1 MTNHSERERT
11 FIQANGRYIFFIF
24 IILLVFG
31 YLTYGLMGL
40 QLYGAEAYV
49 SQANEKRTTKV
60 ALRGSRGM
68 ITDANS
74 VIMAQDEP
82 TYNVTFYRDGSQNS
96 EDDYKAFTESIVQ
109 TIGIIEK
116 NGGQLSVNSVLEYDP
131 EKQEWRFNFGSGV
144 SDAVLETR
152 EKQWRSNHYLSK
164 ASYPTANDCIIGIN
178 GLKGLKV
185 RYQIPK
191 DMDVAMIKKVI
202 AVYSEMQMNL
212 FNSQPIVIAKDV
224 SYDTVMEV
232 ETRSI
237 LLPGMEIA
245 MGTKRVYPRST
256 LASQIIGYTGPIY
269 STTKY
274 NDELKPKGYSFNDT
288 IGEDGIEASME
299 DWLTQNSSVRQG
311 YKELER
317 DRLGKVTRVISS
329 AEPKD
334 GNNVKL
340 TLNASFQQQA
350 ERVIADNVNATR
362 DKQND
367 KVVDNRWKED
377 NKEDIADRNWE
388 KYPLK
393 LAEHGVLMVVD
404 MQGRVLAMAN
414 YPTYDLN
421 ALVTGG
427 DLAKQ
432 IQTDPRGLFLNYA
445 IQARGAPGSIF
456 KMVTGLAALMEGD
469 NLTPAFD
476 EKTIINDE
484 GPFTLYEQDQ
494 SKAPKCW
501 IAPNERYLHQQ
512 NQTIVAGIKN
522 SCNYFFYTLGS
533 RLFESGKETRE
544 DLLYKY
550 ASYLGLTS
558 KTGIDLP
565 GEVRSVVGTQTT
577 LYDPSRAMGEA
588 YQDTSI
594 PIIVFNSLK
603 KHLRNFGASRKII
616 YDEERLNRCV
626 KRLMDMAVN
635 TDQGQE
641 GETWIANMRVI
652 LMEELNMTQ
661 EMVYLQAVIGDAYN
675 FLNDIKWGG
684 SYAIQTSIGQGITV
698 LTPAAV
704 SRYVAAV
711 ANGGDVYNLML
722 VDSVISPE
730 GEVISQRTPTLFN
743 SLEGAD
749 QYIPY
754 LKEGMKE
761 VVDETGTA
769 ANYFKNFKYRDQFA
783 AKTGTAENSKIDL
796 ENNSWFVA
804 FAPYDKPEIAVVAF
818 IPNGYSGASA
828 APSVRDFIGWYMD
841 QKSLSTEESTLPGGN
856 QLSP

>member
-1 MTNHSERERT
+1 MTSHSERDRT
-11 FIQANGRYIFFIF
+11 FIQANGRYIVFIF

-31 YLTYGLMGL
+31 FLIHGLMDL
-40 QLYGAEAYV
+40 QLYGAETYV
-49 SQANEKRTTKV
+49 SQANKKRTTTV
-60 ALRGSRGM
+60 ALRGSRGK
-68 ITDANS
+68 ILDANNL
-74 VIMAQDEP
+74 ILADDEK
-82 TYNVTFYRDGSQNS
+82 TFNVTFYRDGSQNATK
-96 EDDYKAFTESIVQ
+96 DYKAFTESIAQ

-116 NGGQLSVNSVLEYDP
+116 NGAQLSVNSIFERDP
-131 EKQEWRFNFGSGV
+131 ATNEWRFNFGSGV
-144 SDAVLETR
+144 SDAVLKKR
-152 EKQWRSNHYLSK
+152 ENQWRNNHYLS
-164 ASYPTANDCIIGIN
+164 ASSYPTADSCINGIN
-178 GLKGLKV
+178 GLKGLKE

-191 DMDVAMIKKVI
+191 DMDEAMMLKVI

-224 SYDTVMEV
+224 SYETVMEV

-245 MGTKRVYPRST
+245 MGTKRVYPKST
-256 LASQIIGYTGPIY
+256 MASQIIGYTGPIY
-269 STTKY
+269 STTRF
-274 NDELKPKGYSFNDT
+274 NDELQPKGYSFNDT
-288 IGEDGIEASME
+288 IGEDGVEASME

-340 TLNASFQQQA
+340 TLNSSYQQQA
-350 ERVIADNVNATR
+350 ERAIAENVNATR
-362 DKQND
+362 DKQE
-367 KVVDNRWKED
+367 KKMVDNRWKED
-377 NKEDIADRNWE
+377 NKEDIAIRNWE
-388 KYPLK
+388 KFPLQ
-393 LAEHGVLMVVD
+393 LAQHGVLMVID

-427 DLAKQ
+427 DVAKQ
-432 IQTDPRGLFLNYA
+432 IQTDSRGLFLNYA

-456 KMVTGLAALMEGD
+456 KMVTGLAALMEGS
-469 NLTPAFD
+469 TFD
-476 EKTIINDE
+476 EKFDSKTEINDE
-484 GPFTLYEQDQ
+484 GPFTKYEQDIA
-494 SKAPKCW
+494 KAPKCW
-501 IAPNERYLHQQ
+501 IAPNERYLHQ
-512 NQTIVAGIKN
+512 NQTIVEGIKN

-533 RLFESGKETRE
+533 RLFETGKTTKE

-594 PIIVFNSLK
+594 PVIVFNALK

-635 TDQGQE
+635 TDQGPK

-661 EMVYLQAVIGDAYN
+661 EMVYLQAVIGDAYIK
-675 FLNDIKWGG
+675 LNDIKWGG
-684 SYAIQTSIGQGITV
+684 SYEIQTAIGQGITV
-698 LTPAAV
+698 LSPAAV
-704 SRYVAAV
+704 SRYVAAI

-743 SLEGAD
+743 KIEGAD
-749 QYIPY
+749 QFIPY
-754 LKEGMKE
+754 LKKGMEE

-769 ANYFKNFKYRDQFA
+769 ASYFKNFEYQKQMA

-804 FAPYDKPEIAVVAF
+804 FAPIEKPEIAVVAF
-818 IPNGYSGASA
+818 IPNGYSGAAS
-828 APSVRDFIGWYMD
+828 APSVRDFLQWYMD
-841 QKSLSTEESTLPGGN
+841 QKKLSTEESTLPGGN

>member
-1 MTNHSERERT
+1 MTSHSERERT
-11 FIQANGRYIFFIF
+11 FIQANGRYIIFIF
-24 IILLVFG
+24 VILLVFG
-31 YLTYGLMGL
+31 YLVFGLMDL
-40 QLYGAEAYV
+40 QLYGADAYV
-49 SQANEKRTTKV
+49 SQAKEKRTTKV
-60 ALRGSRGM
+60 TLRGSRGM

-74 VIMAQDEP
+74 VIMAQDESI
-82 TYNVTFYRDGSQNS
+82 YNVTFYRDGSQNS
-96 EDDYKAFTESIVQ
+96 EDEYKSFTDSIAQ

-116 NGGQLSVNSVLEYDP
+116 NGGKLSVTPVFEHDP
-131 EKQEWRFNFGSGV
+131 ETGEWRFNFGSGV
-144 SDAVLETR
+144 SDTVLETR

-164 ASYPTANDCIIGIN
+164 TSYPDADSCINGIN
-178 GLKGLKV
+178 GLKGLKM
-185 RYQIPK
+185 RYQIPA
-191 DMDVAMIKKVI
+191 DMDEATMLKVI

-224 SYDTVMEV
+224 SYETVMEV

-237 LLPGMEIA
+237 LLPGMEIS

-256 LASQIIGYTGPIY
+256 MASQIIGYTGPIY
-269 STTKY
+269 STTKF

-340 TLNASFQQQA
+340 TINASYQQQA
-350 ERVIADNVNATR
+350 ERAIASNVNATR
-362 DKQND
+362 DKQEQ
-367 KVVDNRWKED
+367 KMVDNRWKED
-377 NKEDIADRNWE
+377 NKADIADRNWE
-388 KYPLK
+388 KYPIL
-393 LAEHGVLMVVD
+393 LAQHGVLMVVD

-421 ALVTGG
+421 ALVSGG
-427 DLAKQ
+427 DVAKQ
-432 IQTDPRGLFLNYA
+432 IQTDSRGLFLNYA

-456 KMVTGLAALMEGD
+456 KMVTGLAALMEGRI
-469 NLTPAFD
+469 TPTD
-476 EKTIINDE
+476 KISDE
-484 GPFTLYEQDQ
+484 GPFTLYESDI

-501 IAPNERYLHQQ
+501 ITPNERYLHQ
-512 NQTIVAGIKN
+512 NQTIVEGIKN

-533 RLFESGKETRE
+533 RLFENG
-544 DLLYKY
+544 DHNALYKY

-577 LYDPSRAMGEA
+577 LYDASRAMGEA

-635 TDQGQE
+635 TLQGPD

-675 FLNDIKWGG
+675 YLNDIKWGG
-684 SYAIQTSIGQGITV
+684 SYAIQTAIGQGITV

-704 SRYVAAV
+704 ARYVAAI

-761 VVDETGTA
+761 VIDETGTA
-769 ANYFKNFKYRDQFA
+769 ASYFKNFKYTDQMA
-783 AKTGTAENSKIDL
+783 AKTGTAENSYIDL

-804 FAPYDKPEIAVVAF
+804 FAPYEKPEIAVVAF
-818 IPNGYSGASA
+818 IPNGYSGAAA

>member
-1 MTNHSERERT
+1 MTSHSERERT
-11 FIQANGRYIFFIF
+11 FIQANGRYIVFIL

-31 YLTYGLMGL
+31 FLVFGMMDL
-40 QLYGAEAYV
+40 QLNGAEAYV

-68 ITDANS
+68 ITDVNS
-74 VIMAQDEP
+74 VIMAEDEP

-96 EDDYKAFTESIVQ
+96 PDEYKAFTDAIAQ

-116 NGGQLSVNSVLEYDP
+116 NGGQLSVSPVFEQDP
-131 EKQEWRFNFGSGV
+131 ETEEWRFDFGSGV
-144 SDAVLETR
+144 SDAVLATR
-152 EKQWRSNHYLSK
+152 EKQWRSNHYLSMS
-164 ASYPTANDCIIGIN
+164 SYPTADDC
-178 GLKGLKV
+178 LKGLRA

-191 DMDVAMIKKVI
+191 DMDVALMLKVI

-224 SYDTVMEV
+224 SYGTVMEV

-256 LASQIIGYTGPIY
+256 MASQIIGYTGPIY

-317 DRLGKVTRVISS
+317 DRLGKVTRVKSS

-340 TLNASFQQQA
+340 TINASFQQQA
-350 ERVIADNVNATR
+350 ERAIAENVNATR
-362 DKQND
+362 DKQEQ
-367 KVVDNRWKED
+367 KMVDNRWKED
-377 NKEDIADRNWE
+377 NKDDIATRNWE
-388 KYPLK
+388 KYPLL

-427 DLAKQ
+427 DAAKQ
-432 IQTDPRGLFLNYA
+432 IQTDSRGLFLNYA

-469 NLTPAFD
+469 KLTPAFD
-476 EKTIINDE
+476 AKSEISDE
-484 GPFTLYEQDQ
+484 GLFTKYEQDLT
-494 SKAPKCW
+494 KAPKCW
-501 IAPNERYLHQQ
+501 ITPNERYLHQ
-512 NQTIVAGIKN
+512 NQTIVEGIKN

-533 RLFESGKETRE
+533 RLFETQK

-565 GEVRSVVGTQTT
+565 GEVRSVVGTQNT

-588 YQDTSI
+588 YQDTSK
-594 PIIVFNSLK
+594 PIITFNSLK

-626 KRLMDMAVN
+626 KRMMDMAVN
-635 TDQGQE
+635 TDQGPG

-661 EMVYLQAVIGDAYN
+661 EMVYLQAVIGDAYSY
-675 FLNDIKWGG
+675 LNEVKWGG
-684 SYAIQTSIGQGITV
+684 SYAIQTAIGQGITV

-704 SRYVAAV
+704 ARYVAAI

-743 SLEGAD
+743 TIEGAD
-749 QYIPY
+749 KYLPY
-754 LKEGMKE
+754 LKEGMAE

-769 ANYFKNFKYRDQFA
+769 ASYFRNFDYQKQMA

-804 FAPYDKPEIAVVAF
+804 FAPIDKPEIAVVAF
-818 IPNGYSGASA
+818 IPNGYSGAAS
-828 APSVRDFIGWYMD
+828 APSVRDFLQWYMD
-841 QKSLSTEESTLPGGN
+841 QKKLSTEESTLPGGN

>member
-1 MTNHSERERT
+1 
-11 FIQANGRYIFFIF
+11 
-24 IILLVFG
+24 
-31 YLTYGLMGL
+31 
-40 QLYGAEAYV
+40 
-49 SQANEKRTTKV
+49 
-60 ALRGSRGM
+60 
-68 ITDANS
+68 
-74 VIMAQDEP
+74 
-82 TYNVTFYRDGSQNS
+82 
-96 EDDYKAFTESIVQ
+96 
-109 TIGIIEK
+109 
-116 NGGQLSVNSVLEYDP
+116 
-131 EKQEWRFNFGSGV
+131 
-144 SDAVLETR
+144 
-152 EKQWRSNHYLSK
+152 
-164 ASYPTANDCIIGIN
+164 
-178 GLKGLKV
+178 
-185 RYQIPK
+185 
-191 DMDVAMIKKVI
+191 
-202 AVYSEMQMNL
+202 
-212 FNSQPIVIAKDV
+212 
-224 SYDTVMEV
+224 
-232 ETRSI
+232 
-237 LLPGMEIA
+237 
-245 MGTKRVYPRST
+245 
-256 LASQIIGYTGPIY
+256 
-269 STTKY
+269 
-274 NDELKPKGYSFNDT
+274 
-288 IGEDGIEASME
+288 ME

-340 TLNASFQQQA
+340 TLISSFQQQA
-350 ERVIADNVNATR
+350 ERAIANNVNLTR
-362 DKQND
+362 DKQEQ
-367 KVVDNRWKED
+367 KMVDNRWKED
-377 NKEDIADRNWE
+377 NKEDIAERNWE
-388 KYPLK
+388 KYPLL
-393 LAEHGVLMVVD
+393 LAQHGVMMVVD

-427 DLAKQ
+427 DVAKQ

-469 NLTPAFD
+469 
-476 EKTIINDE
+476 KTNFTVEEQISDE
-484 GPFTLYEQDQ
+484 GPFTLYEKDTA
-494 SKAPKCW
+494 KAPKCW
-501 IAPNERYLHQQ
+501 VLPNERYKHQ

-533 RLFESGKETRE
+533 RLFEAGKETHE

-635 TDQGQE
+635 TTQGPD

-661 EMVYLQAVIGDAYN
+661 EMVYLQAVIGDAYIY
-675 FLNDIKWGG
+675 LNDIKWGG
-684 SYAIQTSIGQGITV
+684 SYEIQTAIGQGITV
-698 LTPAAV
+698 LSPAAV
-704 SRYVAAV
+704 SRYVAAI

-743 SLEGAD
+743 TIEGAG

-754 LKEGMKE
+754 LKKGMEE

-769 ANYFKNFKYRDQFA
+769 ATDRGCSASACA
-783 AKTGTAENSKIDL
+783 AVAAAAAAAQLAGVAVAVRGSVGPGTTG
-796 ENNSWFVA
+796 
-804 FAPYDKPEIAVVAF
+804 AVVA
-818 IPNGYSGASA
+818 ATA
-828 APSVRDFIGWYMD
+828 
-841 QKSLSTEESTLPGGN
+841 
-856 QLSP
+856 

>member
-11 FIQANGRYIFFIF
+11 FIQANGRYIVFIF
-24 IILLVFG
+24 VILLIFGYLVFG
-31 YLTYGLMGL
+31 LVDL
-40 QLYGAEAYV
+40 QLYGADAYV
-49 SQANEKRTTKV
+49 LQANKKRTTKV
-60 ALRGSRGM
+60 ILRGSRGM

-96 EDDYKAFTESIVQ
+96 QDEYKAFTESIAQ

-116 NGGQLSVNSVLEYDP
+116 NGGKLSVTSVFEYDP
-131 EKQEWRFNFGSGV
+131 ETKEWRFNFGSGV
-144 SDAVLETR
+144 SDAVLEKR
-152 EKQWRSNHYLSK
+152 EKQWRSNHYLSM
-164 ASYPTANDCIIGIN
+164 AYYPTADSCINGIN
-178 GLKGLKV
+178 GLKGLRT

-191 DMDVAMIKKVI
+191 DMDDATMLKII

-212 FNSQPIVIAKDV
+212 FNSQPIVIAKDI
-224 SYDTVMEV
+224 SYETVMEV

-245 MGTKRVYPRST
+245 MGTKRIYPRST
-256 LASQIIGYTGPIY
+256 MASQIIGYTGPIY
-269 STTKY
+269 STTKF
-274 NDELKPKGYSFNDT
+274 NEELQPKGYSFNDT

-340 TLNASFQQQA
+340 TINASYQQQA
-350 ERVIADNVNATR
+350 ERAIADNVNKTR
-362 DKQND
+362 DKQEQ
-367 KVVDNRWKED
+367 KMVDNRWKED
-377 NKEDIADRNWE
+377 NKEDIANRNWE
-388 KYPLK
+388 KYPLL

-427 DLAKQ
+427 DVAKQ
-432 IQTDPRGLFLNYA
+432 IQTDSRGLFLNYA

-456 KMVTGLAALMEGD
+456 KMVTGLAALMEGAK
-469 NLTPAFD
+469 LTPAFD
-476 EKTIINDE
+476 ANTVINDE
-484 GPFTLYEQDQ
+484 GPFTLYENDK

-501 IAPNERYLHQQ
+501 ITPNERYLHQQ

-533 RLFESGKETRE
+533 RLFETHD

-626 KRLMDMAVN
+626 KKLMDMAVN
-635 TDQGQE
+635 KEQGPE

-661 EMVYLQAVIGDAYN
+661 EMVYLQAVIGDAYIY
-675 FLNDIKWGG
+675 LNDIKWGG
-684 SYAIQTSIGQGITV
+684 SYAIQTAIGQGITV

-704 SRYVAAV
+704 ARYVAAI

-743 SLEGAD
+743 TLEGAD

-754 LKEGMKE
+754 LKKGMEE
-761 VVDETGTA
+761 VIDETGTA
-769 ANYFKNFKYRDQFA
+769 ASYFKNFKYQKDMA
-783 AKTGTAENSKIDL
+783 AKTGTAENSYIDL

-804 FAPYDKPEIAVVAF
+804 FAPIDKPEIAVVAF
-818 IPNGYSGASA
+818 IPNGYSGAAA